1 MSDLIYSLRA
11 LMRELNLNNIAANEF
26 KLCEN
31 TDMSQLEFLEYI
43 LSEEQR
49 IRLIKKNARR
59 LRQGNVPQLQ
69 YNINVDGVN
78 KEQLDRIMNLKFAE
92 TYGNLII
99 IGQCRTGKTS
109 LAASLG
115 TRMILRGKIVYYI
128 KYYDLMEIL
137 FSKDTNPTS
146 KRKYDYIMT
155 SDMIIIDELLYT
167 GISSDELTTLFRFI
181 STINGV
187 ASIVVVTNRYFDE
200 WLDASD
206 DEFLMQTLIERL
218 IGDCEIFKTQI
229 VQNDLL
235 PTRGPKKKLKK
246 PYKR

>member
-1 MSDLIYSLRA
+1 MISL
-11 LMRELNLNNIAANEF
+11 
-26 KLCEN
+26 
-31 TDMSQLEFLEYI
+31 I
-43 LSEEQR
+43 LSHHMCIVAVHNYR
-49 IRLIKKNARR
+49 D
-59 LRQGNVPQLQ
+59 
-69 YNINVDGVN
+69 NVDGVN
-78 KEQLDRIMNLKFAE
+78 KEQLDRIMDLKFTE

-128 KYYDLMEIL
+128 KYCDLMEIL

-146 KRKYDYIMT
+146 KRKYDHIMR

-181 STINGV
+181 FTINGV

-200 WLDASD
+200 
-206 DEFLMQTLIERL
+206 
-218 IGDCEIFKTQI
+218 
-229 VQNDLL
+229 
-235 PTRGPKKKLKK
+235 
-246 PYKR
+246 